1 MAATRGKAGGDLP
14 RAKEAT
20 PKDPVKVLICDAS
33 SVVRRGIAQM
43 LGADESILVV
53 AEVGAADS
61 VLPLVR
67 DTDIDIVIGDPHQ
80 LSAEVITQVI
90 DAGTRVL
97 VVSFTVD
104 ERHLL
109 HAIDSGCSGYVDQR
123 EVGPSDWPRLVRLAA
138 KGNRVFSD
146 AAFELFRRSRR
157 RSAAVKNGH
166 DLTLPSTRALSKRER
181 QVLDHL
187 VRGRTNKQIAHRLG
201 VTDHTVKSQVTRI
214 YEKLEVRNR
223 VDLYALAVERGWVKG
238 TDAS

>member
-1 MAATRGKAGGDLP
+1 MPRGKAWGDLP
-14 RAKEAT
+14 RTKEAT
-20 PKDPVKVLICDAS
+20 PKNPVKVLICDAS

-43 LGADESILVV
+43 LATDDAILVV

-61 VLPLVR
+61 VLPLVQ
-67 DTDIDIVIGDPHQ
+67 DSEIDIVIGDPHQ
-80 LSAEVITQVI
+80 LSAEVIGRVL

-104 ERHLL
+104 ERHLH

-123 EVGPSDWPRLVRLAA
+123 ELGPADWPRLVRLAA

-166 DLTLPSTRALSKRER
+166 DVTLPSNRALSRRER

-187 VRGRTNKQIAHRLG
+187 VCGRTNNQIAQRLG
-201 VTDHTVKSQVTRI
+201 VTGHTVKTQVTRI

-238 TDAS
+238 SR